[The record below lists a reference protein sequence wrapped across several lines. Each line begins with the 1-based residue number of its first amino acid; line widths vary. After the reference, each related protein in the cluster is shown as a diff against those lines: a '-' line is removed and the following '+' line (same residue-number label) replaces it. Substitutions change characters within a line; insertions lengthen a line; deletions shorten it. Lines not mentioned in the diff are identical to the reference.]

1 MAPDS
6 PEHTLRKT
14 PNPQQEEVVAKRP
27 PWKRILALLGSMALL
42 ILVFR
47 KIQVPLLWQTLKETH
62 PGWLAAALMAFGG
75 QCLFAGIRWH
85 LVLSATRTSIH
96 GLQTLRL
103 VLMAHAFG
111 FVFMGPL
118 AGDVFK
124 CRLQSKW
131 ARQTMASL
139 LSTTP
144 LDRLFGLLGGL
155 CFGFLMIFMGWLN
168 DGLPALPA
176 PKKGW
181 GVIILVSI
189 TLLFWLLKKALQE
202 PPKDTSRKQ
211 GIMGP
216 FLESLKNHWQGV
228 RSNPRVAVGAIGSAI
243 MVHFC
248 LTLVMVFCILSSTQ
262 VEYPWWQ
269 ILWVFPVISMLTA
282 IPVSISG
289 AGVREGSTMILLG
302 FYGIPSEKAVAAAM
316 LTWCVQALW
325 ALGGYAL
332 LKRER
337 RAWRHTSEQELPGKT
352 PISIILPT
360 WNEADQIPRLARHLQ
375 EHAPDCEW
383 ILADGGSHD
392 ATCSLAKS
400 FGFRVINS
408 EKGRGLQ
415 LDQGLQAANGD
426 QVVFMH
432 VDTRLPDRWEDA
444 MLRCLKDPR
453 VVGGAFFKRFDHP
466 HWLMR
471 GSRIRCLLM
480 MVLMGRAFGDQCLFA
495 RRDILMASGGVPRLP
510 LMEDLAMCRQLRRHG
525 DLALADACVMTS
537 ARRFRQRG
545 VLRTYGL
552 MGWLWLR
559 YALGTPAEA
568 LASRYHPEEKTPT

>member
-1 MAPDS
+1 MTFDS
-6 PEHTLRKT
+6 TDCTFKEPVNASQKETAVDRSL
-14 PNPQQEEVVAKRP
+14 
-27 PWKRILALLGSMALL
+27 WKRILALLGSIALL

-47 KIQVPLLWQTLKETH
+47 NIQVHLLWQTLKETH
-62 PGWLAAALMAFGG
+62 LGWLAAALMAFGG

-124 CRLQSKW
+124 CHLQSKW
-131 ARQTMASL
+131 ARQPMAPL

-155 CFGFLMIFMGWLN
+155 CFGSLMIFMGWLN
-168 DGLPALPA
+168 DALPALPA
-176 PKKGW
+176 PKAGW
-181 GVIILVSI
+181 GVIILVTI
-189 TLLFWLLKKALQE
+189 TLLIWLLKKVLQE
-202 PPKDTSRKQ
+202 PTRDASRKK

-216 FLESLKNHWQGV
+216 FLESLKNHWQRV
-228 RSNPRVAVGAIGSAI
+228 RSNPKVALGAIGSAI

-248 LTLVMVFCILSSTQ
+248 LTLVMVFCILSVTH
-262 VEYPWWQ
+262 VEQPWWQ

-289 AGVREGSTMILLG
+289 AGVREGSTMILLS

-325 ALGGYAL
+325 ALGGHAL

-337 RAWRHTSEQELPGKT
+337 RAWRHKSEQERSGK
-352 PISIILPT
+352 PIISIIIPT
-360 WNEADQIPRLARHLQ
+360 WNEANQIPQLARHLQ
-375 EHAPDCEW
+375 ERAPDCEW

-400 FGFRVINS
+400 FGFCVMDS

-415 LDQGLQAANGD
+415 LNQGLQVAKGD
-426 QVVFMH
+426 HVVFMH
-432 VDTRLPDRWEDA
+432 VDTRLPDMWEDA

-480 MVLMGRAFGDQCLFA
+480 MVLMSRAFGDQCLFA
-495 RRDILMASGGVPRLP
+495 KRDILIASGGVPRLP
-510 LMEDLAMCRQLRRHG
+510 LMEDLSMCRQLRRHG
-525 DLALADACVMTS
+525 NLVLADACVITS

-559 YALGTPAEA
+559 YTLGSTAET
-568 LASRYHPEEKTPT
+568 LASHYHSNKKT